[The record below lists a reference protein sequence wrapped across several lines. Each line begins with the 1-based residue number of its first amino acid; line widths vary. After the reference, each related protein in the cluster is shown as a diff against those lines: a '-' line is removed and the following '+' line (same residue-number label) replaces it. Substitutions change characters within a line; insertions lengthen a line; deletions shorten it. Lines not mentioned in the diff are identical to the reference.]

1 MGMFGAYLLMEFK
14 RTWKV
19 LRKSAGSLFLLL
31 LLVGGVTFL
40 LSRVMYHSQFFQKA
54 RIGISIPE
62 EETISRLATQYI
74 SSMDSLESVCEFR
87 YLREDLAVEQLKN
100 GDLQAVIVLP
110 EGFFHDVQTGINP
123 PAQIYFSKEI
133 SFHTSVFEELLTSG
147 VSFLQIAE
155 SGVYAA
161 LSTAS
166 CCGAQMSM
174 EDIGNTLAYLFA
186 DQMLSR
192 ENMFQSRIESPLGT
206 VSVAAYYYI
215 AGMVLFLMMMGVLFE
230 FLYEKKQNSLEDKL
244 RICGMGSLSCMG
256 VKVIV
261 MSAVLSVVAWILC
274 WMGSVFFDW
283 MGSCELICDLRGGIW
298 MILLCVSIAIYFH
311 VLYSIA
317 GNGSQGSVLLFA
329 VNCLTSLGTGILIP
343 TEYLGTGLKTVSR
356 LLPMNCWNQLCTQI
370 MTGRVEMTTVIVL
383 CGYLMTGVAIGA
395 LVIWKDS
402 FVFTDYR
409 QKHG

>member
-1 MGMFGAYLLMEFK
+1 MGMFGAYLLIEFK

-31 LLVGGVTFL
+31 LLVGCVTFL
-40 LSRVMYHSQFFQKA
+40 LSRVMYHSQIFQKA

-100 GDLQAVIVLP
+100 GELQAVIILP
-110 EGFFHDVQTGINP
+110 EGFFYDVQTGINP

-166 CCGAQMSM
+166 CYGARMSM

-192 ENMFQSRIESPLGT
+192 EDMFQSRIESPFGT
-206 VSVAAYYYI
+206 VSVAVYYYI
-215 AGMVLFLMMMGVLFE
+215 AGMVLLLMMMGVLFE
-230 FLYEKKQNSLEDKL
+230 FLYEKKQNSLKDKL
-244 RICGMGSLSCMG
+244 RICGMGSLSCMS

-261 MSAVLSVVAWILC
+261 MSAVLFVISWILY
-274 WMGSVFFDW
+274 WIGSILFGRMGSYEVT
-283 MGSCELICDLRGGIW
+283 CNLPGGIG
-298 MILLCVSIAIYFH
+298 MILLCVSIAVYFH
-311 VLYSIA
+311 VFYSIA
-317 GNGSQGSVLLFA
+317 GDGSQGAVLLFA
-329 VNCLTSLGTGILIP
+329 VNCMTSLGAGILIP
-343 TEYLGTGLKTVSR
+343 TEYLGTGLKTISR
-356 LLPMNCWNQLCTQI
+356 FLPMNCWNQFCTQI
-370 MTGRVEMTTVIVL
+370 MTGQVEMITIIVL
-383 CGYLMTGVAIGA
+383 CGYLVAGVVIGA
-395 LVIWKDS
+395 FVIWKDS
-402 FVFTDYR
+402 FVFTDY
-409 QKHG
+409 K